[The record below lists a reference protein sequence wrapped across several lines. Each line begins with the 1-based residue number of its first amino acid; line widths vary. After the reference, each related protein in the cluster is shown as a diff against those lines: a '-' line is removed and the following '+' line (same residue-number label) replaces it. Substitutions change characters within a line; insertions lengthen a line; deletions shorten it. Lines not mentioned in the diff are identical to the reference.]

1 VKIRLSYALIA
12 AVVVAALLISVPLLN
27 TTKEDFSTYNTAW
40 NGASDA
46 KAVVASDGYST
57 RSIFALSEIGSSG
70 DGVFF
75 MLNPNSSVGFSGGDA
90 STLQSFVKNGGNLV
104 LANNFGNGNAV
115 LSGLGVLGE
124 ARFNGSLLEDNVS
137 KGVDAALPLIT
148 NVNASGLT
156 AGVHELYFNY
166 GTVLDTSGGNVTV
179 LALSAPTSYL
189 MAPAGGNATVNAT
202 IGAHPV
208 LATLDYG
215 NGHIVLLSDPSVFS
229 NDMLGQADNQQLLTS
244 MLTNLTHG
252 NTAVPIMFDESQRAS
267 PPVFSLLYDR
277 INADDTMKY
286 TVVVLFSAAFVI
298 GINATALVRRH
309 QRKDMGPAPVDVPV
323 NEEAVIADIVRAHPD
338 WRRTRVKG
346 FLNQLQ
352 QRRRI
357 RRGNG
362 K

>member
-1 VKIRLSYALIA
+1 MKLSYALIA
-12 AVVVAALLISVPLLN
+12 AIVIVALLISVPILN

-46 KAVVASDGYST
+46 KTLASSDGYTTS
-57 RSIFALSEIGSSG
+57 SVLALSEIGTSG
-70 DGVFF
+70 HGVLF
-75 MLNPNSSVGFSGGDA
+75 MLNPNSSVGFSASDA
-90 STLQSFVKNGGNLV
+90 STLQSFVRNGGVLV

-148 NVNASGLT
+148 DVTASGLT

-166 GTVLDTSGGNVTV
+166 GTSLDVSGTNVTV
-179 LALSAPTSYL
+179 LARSAPTSYL
-189 MAPAGGNATVNAT
+189 LAPGGGNATVNAT
-202 IGAHPV
+202 TGAHPV

-215 NGHIVLLSDPSVFS
+215 NGRIVLLSDPSVFS

-244 MLTNLTHG
+244 MFANLTGG
-252 NTAVPIMFDESQRAS
+252 NTAVPIMFDESHFAS

-277 INADDTMKY
+277 INADDTVKY
-286 TVVVLFSAAFVI
+286 TVVVLASAAFVI
-298 GINATALVRRH
+298 GINATALVRRR
-309 QRKDMGPAPVDVPV
+309 RKDMGPPLNEVPV
-323 NEEAVIADIVRAHPD
+323 NEEAVITDIVRAHPE
-338 WRRTRVKG
+338 WRRSRVKG
-346 FLNQLQ
+346 FLKQLQ

>member
-1 VKIRLSYALIA
+1 MKLSHVLIA
-12 AVVVAALLISVPLLN
+12 AVVVAALLISVPVLN

-46 KAVVASDGYST
+46 KSLASHDGYTT
-57 RSIFALSEIGSSG
+57 RTVFVLSEIGSSG
-70 DGVFF
+70 DGVLF
-75 MLNPNSSVGFSGGDA
+75 MLNPNSSVGFSGSDA
-90 STLQSFVKNGGNLV
+90 STLQSFVQNGGVLV
-104 LANNFGNGNAV
+104 LANDFGNGNAV

-137 KGVDAALPLIT
+137 KGVNAALPLIT
-148 NVNASGLT
+148 DVTASGLT

-166 GTVLDTSGGNVTV
+166 GTALDVSGTNVTV
-179 LALSAPTSYL
+179 LARSAPTSYL
-189 MAPAGGNATVNAT
+189 LAPAGGNATVNAT
-202 IGAHPV
+202 TGAHPV

-244 MLTNLTHG
+244 MFANLTGG
-252 NTAVPIMFDESQRAS
+252 NTAVPIMFDESHFAS

-277 INADDTMKY
+277 INADDTVKY
-286 TVVVLFSAAFVI
+286 TVVVLFSAAFII
-298 GINATALVRRH
+298 GINATALVRRR
-309 QRKDMGPAPVDVPV
+309 QRNDMGPAPNEVPV
-323 NEEAVIADIVRAHPD
+323 NEEAVITDIVRAHPE
-338 WRRTRVKG
+338 WRRSRVKG
-346 FLNQLQ
+346 FLKQLQ

-357 RRGNG
+357 RRD

>member
-1 VKIRLSYALIA
+1 MKLSYALIA
-12 AVVVAALLISVPLLN
+12 AVVIVALLISVPILN

-46 KAVVASDGYST
+46 KALASSDGYTTS
-57 RSIFALSEIGSSG
+57 SVLALSEIGTSG
-70 DGVFF
+70 HGVLF
-75 MLNPNSSVGFSGGDA
+75 MLNPNSSVGFSASDA
-90 STLQSFVKNGGNLV
+90 STLQSFVRNGGVLV

-137 KGVDAALPLIT
+137 KGVNAALPLIT
-148 NVNASGLT
+148 DVTASGLT

-166 GTVLDTSGGNVTV
+166 GTALDVSGTNVTV
-179 LALSAPTSYL
+179 LARSAPTSYL
-189 MAPAGGNATVNAT
+189 LAPGGGNATVNAT
-202 IGAHPV
+202 TGAHPV

-215 NGHIVLLSDPSVFS
+215 NGRIVLLSDPSVFS

-244 MLTNLTHG
+244 MFANLTGG
-252 NTAVPIMFDESQRAS
+252 NTAVPIMFDESHFAS

-277 INADDTMKY
+277 INADDTVKY
-286 TVVVLFSAAFVI
+286 TVVVLFSAAFII
-298 GINATALVRRH
+298 GINATALVRRR
-309 QRKDMGPAPVDVPV
+309 QRNDMGPAPNEVPV
-323 NEEAVIADIVRAHPD
+323 NEEAVITDIVRAHPE
-338 WRRTRVKG
+338 WRRSRVKG
-346 FLNQLQ
+346 FLKQLQ

-357 RRGNG
+357 RRD

>member
-1 VKIRLSYALIA
+1 VKLSYALIA
-12 AVVVAALLISVPLLN
+12 AVVIVALLISVPILN

-46 KAVVASDGYST
+46 KALASSDGYTTS
-57 RSIFALSEIGSSG
+57 SVLALSEIGTSG
-70 DGVFF
+70 HGVLF
-75 MLNPNSSVGFSGGDA
+75 MLNPNSSVGFSASDA
-90 STLQSFVKNGGNLV
+90 STLQSFVRNGGVLV

-137 KGVDAALPLIT
+137 KGVNAALPLIT
-148 NVNASGLT
+148 DVTASGLT

-166 GTVLDTSGGNVTV
+166 GTALDVSGTNVTV
-179 LALSAPTSYL
+179 LARSAPTSYL
-189 MAPAGGNATVNAT
+189 LAPGGGNATVNAT
-202 IGAHPV
+202 TGAHPV

-215 NGHIVLLSDPSVFS
+215 NGRIVLLSDPSVFS

-244 MLTNLTHG
+244 MFANLTGG
-252 NTAVPIMFDESQRAS
+252 NTAVPIMFDESHFAS

-277 INADDTMKY
+277 INADDTVKY
-286 TVVVLFSAAFVI
+286 TVVVLASAVFVI
-298 GINATALVRRH
+298 GINATTLVRR
-309 QRKDMGPAPVDVPV
+309 RRNDMGPAPNEVPV
-323 NEEAVIADIVRAHPD
+323 NEEAVITDIVRAHPE
-338 WRRTRVKG
+338 WRRSRVKG
-346 FLNQLQ
+346 FLKQLQ

>member
-1 VKIRLSYALIA
+1 MKLSYALIA
-12 AVVVAALLISVPLLN
+12 AIVIVALLISVPILN

-46 KAVVASDGYST
+46 KALASSDGYTTS
-57 RSIFALSEIGSSG
+57 SVLALSEIGTSG
-70 DGVFF
+70 HGVLF
-75 MLNPNSSVGFSGGDA
+75 MLNPNSSVGFSASDA
-90 STLQSFVKNGGNLV
+90 STLQSFVRNGGVLV

-148 NVNASGLT
+148 DVTASGLT

-166 GTVLDTSGGNVTV
+166 GTSLDVSGTNVTV
-179 LALSAPTSYL
+179 LARSAPTSYL
-189 MAPAGGNATVNAT
+189 LAPGGGNATVNAT
-202 IGAHPV
+202 TGAHPV

-215 NGHIVLLSDPSVFS
+215 NGRIVLLSDPSVFS

-244 MLTNLTHG
+244 MFANLTGG
-252 NTAVPIMFDESQRAS
+252 NTAVPIMFDESHFAS

-277 INADDTMKY
+277 INADDTVKY

-298 GINATALVRRH
+298 GINATALVRRR
-309 QRKDMGPAPVDVPV
+309 RKDMGPPLNEVPV
-323 NEEAVIADIVRAHPD
+323 NEEAVITDIVRAHPE
-338 WRRTRVKG
+338 WRRSRVKG
-346 FLNQLQ
+346 FLKQLQ

>member
-1 VKIRLSYALIA
+1 VKLSYALIA
-12 AVVVAALLISVPLLN
+12 AVVIVALLISVPILN

-46 KAVVASDGYST
+46 KALASSDGYTTS
-57 RSIFALSEIGSSG
+57 SVLALSEIGTSG
-70 DGVFF
+70 HGVLF
-75 MLNPNSSVGFSGGDA
+75 MLNPNSSVGFSASDA
-90 STLQSFVKNGGNLV
+90 STLQSFVRNGGVLV

-137 KGVDAALPLIT
+137 KGVNAALPLIT
-148 NVNASGLT
+148 DVTASGLT

-166 GTVLDTSGGNVTV
+166 GTALDVSGTNVTV
-179 LALSAPTSYL
+179 LARSAPTSYL
-189 MAPAGGNATVNAT
+189 LAPAGGNATVNAT
-202 IGAHPV
+202 TGAHPV

-215 NGHIVLLSDPSVFS
+215 NGRIVLLSDPSVFS

-244 MLTNLTHG
+244 MFANLTGG
-252 NTAVPIMFDESQRAS
+252 NTAVPIMFDESHFAS

-277 INADDTMKY
+277 INADDTVKY
-286 TVVVLFSAAFVI
+286 TVVVLFSAAFII
-298 GINATALVRRH
+298 GINATALVRRR
-309 QRKDMGPAPVDVPV
+309 QRNDMGPAPNEVPV
-323 NEEAVIADIVRAHPD
+323 NEEAVITDIVRAHPE
-338 WRRTRVKG
+338 WRRSRVKG
-346 FLNQLQ
+346 FLKQLQ

-357 RRGNG
+357 RRD

>member
-1 VKIRLSYALIA
+1 VKLSYALIA
-12 AVVVAALLISVPLLN
+12 AVVIVALLISVPLLN

-46 KAVVASDGYST
+46 KALASSDGYTTS
-57 RSIFALSEIGSSG
+57 SVLALSEIGTSG
-70 DGVFF
+70 HGVLF
-75 MLNPNSSVGFSGGDA
+75 MLNPNSSVGFSASDA
-90 STLQSFVKNGGNLV
+90 STLQSFVRNGGVLV

-137 KGVDAALPLIT
+137 KGLNAALPLIT
-148 NVNASGLT
+148 DVTASGLT

-166 GTVLDTSGGNVTV
+166 GTALDVSGTNVTV
-179 LALSAPTSYL
+179 LARSAPTSYL
-189 MAPAGGNATVNAT
+189 LAPGGGNATVNAT
-202 IGAHPV
+202 TGAHPV

-215 NGHIVLLSDPSVFS
+215 NGRIVLLSDPSVFS

-244 MLTNLTHG
+244 MFANLTGG
-252 NTAVPIMFDESQRAS
+252 NTAVPIMFDESHFAS

-277 INADDTMKY
+277 INADDTVKY
-286 TVVVLFSAAFVI
+286 TVVVLASAAFVI
-298 GINATALVRRH
+298 GINATVLVRR
-309 QRKDMGPAPVDVPV
+309 RRNDMGPAPNEVPV
-323 NEEAVIADIVRAHPD
+323 NEEAVITDIVRAHPE
-338 WRRTRVKG
+338 WRRSRVKG
-346 FLNQLQ
+346 FLKQLQ

-357 RRGNG
+357 RRD

>member
-1 VKIRLSYALIA
+1 MKLSYALIA
-12 AVVVAALLISVPLLN
+12 AIVIVALLISVPILN

-46 KAVVASDGYST
+46 KALASSDGYTTS
-57 RSIFALSEIGSSG
+57 SVLALSEIGTSG
-70 DGVFF
+70 HGVLF
-75 MLNPNSSVGFSGGDA
+75 MLNPNSSVGFSASDA
-90 STLQSFVKNGGNLV
+90 STLQSFVRNGGVLV

-148 NVNASGLT
+148 DVTASGLT

-166 GTVLDTSGGNVTV
+166 GTSLDVSGTNVTV
-179 LALSAPTSYL
+179 LARSAPTSYL
-189 MAPAGGNATVNAT
+189 LAPGGGNATVNAT
-202 IGAHPV
+202 TGAHPV

-215 NGHIVLLSDPSVFS
+215 NGRIVLLSDPSVFS

-244 MLTNLTHG
+244 MFANLTGG
-252 NTAVPIMFDESQRAS
+252 NTAVPIMFDESHFAS

-277 INADDTMKY
+277 INADDTVKY
-286 TVVVLFSAAFVI
+286 TVVVLLSAVFVI
-298 GINATALVRRH
+298 GINATALVRRR
-309 QRKDMGPAPVDVPV
+309 QRNDMGPAPVDVPV
-323 NEEAVIADIVRAHPD
+323 NEEAVITDIVRAHPE
-338 WRRTRVKG
+338 WRRSRVKG
-346 FLNQLQ
+346 FLKQLQ

>member
-1 VKIRLSYALIA
+1 MKPSYALIA
-12 AVVVAALLISVPLLN
+12 AVVIVALIISVPVLN

-46 KAVVASDGYST
+46 KALASSDGYTAST
-57 RSIFALSEIGSSG
+57 VFALSEIGSSG
-70 DGVFF
+70 GGVLF
-75 MLNPNSSVGFSGGDA
+75 MLNPNSSVGFSASDA
-90 STLQSFVKNGGNLV
+90 STLQSFVTNGGVLV

-148 NVNASGLT
+148 DVTASGLT

-166 GTVLDTSGGNVTV
+166 GTALDVSGNNVTV
-179 LALSAPTSYL
+179 LARSAPTSYL
-189 MAPAGGNATVNAT
+189 LAPGGGNATVNAT
-202 IGAHPV
+202 TGAHPV

-215 NGHIVLLSDPSVFS
+215 NGRIVLLSDPSVFS

-244 MLTNLTHG
+244 MLADLTGG
-252 NTAVPIMFDESQRAS
+252 NTAVPIMFDESHFAS
-267 PPVFSLLYDR
+267 PPVFSLLYNR
-277 INADDTMKY
+277 INADDTVKY

-298 GINATALVRRH
+298 GINATALVRRR
-309 QRKDMGPAPVDVPV
+309 QRTDMDPASRDVPV
-323 NEEAVIADIVRAHPD
+323 NEEAVITDIVRAHPE
-338 WRRTRVKG
+338 WRRARVKG
-346 FLNQLQ
+346 FLKQLQ

>member
-1 VKIRLSYALIA
+1 MKLSYALIA
-12 AVVVAALLISVPLLN
+12 AVVVAALLISVPVLN

-46 KAVVASDGYST
+46 KALASRDGYTAS
-57 RSIFALSEIGSSG
+57 SVFALSEIGSSG
-70 DGVFF
+70 GGVLF
-75 MLNPNSSVGFSGGDA
+75 MLNPNSSVGFSASDA
-90 STLQSFVKNGGNLV
+90 STLQSFVTNGGVLV

-124 ARFNGSLLEDNVS
+124 ACFNGSLLEDNVS

-148 NVNASGLT
+148 DVTASGLT

-166 GTVLDTSGGNVTV
+166 GTALDVSGTNVTV
-179 LALSAPTSYL
+179 LARSAPTSYL
-189 MAPAGGNATVNAT
+189 LAPGGGNATVNAT
-202 IGAHPV
+202 TGASPV
-208 LATLDYG
+208 LATLNYG
-215 NGHIVLLSDPSVFS
+215 NGRIVLLSDPSVFS

-244 MLTNLTHG
+244 MFANLTGG
-252 NTAVPIMFDESQRAS
+252 NTAVPIMFDESHFAS
-267 PPVFSLLYDR
+267 PPVFSLLYNR
-277 INADDTMKY
+277 INADDTVKY

-298 GINATALVRRH
+298 GINATALVRR
-309 QRKDMGPAPVDVPV
+309 RPRTDMDPASRDVPV
-323 NEEAVIADIVRAHPD
+323 NEEAVITDIVRAHPE
-338 WRRTRVKG
+338 WRRARVKG
-346 FLNQLQ
+346 FLKQLQ

>member
-1 VKIRLSYALIA
+1 VKLSYALIA
-12 AVVVAALLISVPLLN
+12 AVVIVALLISVPLLN

-46 KAVVASDGYST
+46 KALASSDGYTTS
-57 RSIFALSEIGSSG
+57 SVLALSEIGTSG
-70 DGVFF
+70 HGVLF
-75 MLNPNSSVGFSGGDA
+75 MLNPNSSVGFSASDA
-90 STLQSFVKNGGNLV
+90 STLQSFVRNGGVLV

-137 KGVDAALPLIT
+137 KGVNAALPLIT
-148 NVNASGLT
+148 DVTTSGLT

-166 GTVLDTSGGNVTV
+166 GTALDVSANNVTV
-179 LALSAPTSYL
+179 LARSAPTSYL
-189 MAPAGGNATVNAT
+189 LAPGGGNATVNAT
-202 IGAHPV
+202 TGAHPV

-215 NGHIVLLSDPSVFS
+215 NGRIVLLSDPSVFS

-244 MLTNLTHG
+244 MFANLTGG
-252 NTAVPIMFDESQRAS
+252 NTAVPIMFDESHFAS

-277 INADDTMKY
+277 INADDTVKY

-298 GINATALVRRH
+298 GINATALVRRR
-309 QRKDMGPAPVDVPV
+309 RKDMGPPLNEVPV
-323 NEEAVIADIVRAHPD
+323 NEEAVITDIVRAHPE
-338 WRRTRVKG
+338 WRRSRVKG
-346 FLNQLQ
+346 FLKQLQ

>member
-1 VKIRLSYALIA
+1 VKLSYALIA
-12 AVVVAALLISVPLLN
+12 AVVIVALLISVPLLN

-46 KAVVASDGYST
+46 KALASSDGYTTS
-57 RSIFALSEIGSSG
+57 SVLALSEIGTSG
-70 DGVFF
+70 HGVLF
-75 MLNPNSSVGFSGGDA
+75 MLNPNSSVGFSASDA
-90 STLQSFVKNGGNLV
+90 STLQSFVRNGGVLV

-148 NVNASGLT
+148 DVTASGLT

-166 GTVLDTSGGNVTV
+166 GTALDVSGTNVTV
-179 LALSAPTSYL
+179 LARSAPTSYL
-189 MAPAGGNATVNAT
+189 LAPGGGNATVNAT
-202 IGAHPV
+202 TGAHPV

-215 NGHIVLLSDPSVFS
+215 NGRIVLLSDPSVFS

-244 MLTNLTHG
+244 MFANLTGG
-252 NTAVPIMFDESQRAS
+252 NTAVPIMFDESHFAS

-277 INADDTMKY
+277 INADDTVKY
-286 TVVVLFSAAFVI
+286 TVVVLASAAFVI
-298 GINATALVRRH
+298 GINATVLVRR
-309 QRKDMGPAPVDVPV
+309 RRNDMGPAPNEVPV
-323 NEEAVIADIVRAHPD
+323 NEEAVITDIVRAHPE
-338 WRRTRVKG
+338 WRRSRVKG
-346 FLNQLQ
+346 FLKQLQ
-352 QRRRI
+352 QRRRT
-357 RRGNG
+357 RRD

>member
-1 VKIRLSYALIA
+1 MKLSYALIA
-12 AVVVAALLISVPLLN
+12 AVVIVALLISVPLLN

-46 KAVVASDGYST
+46 KALASSDGYTTS
-57 RSIFALSEIGSSG
+57 SVLALSEIGTSG
-70 DGVFF
+70 HGVLF
-75 MLNPNSSVGFSGGDA
+75 MLNPNSSVGFSASDA
-90 STLQSFVKNGGNLV
+90 STLQSFVRNGGVLV

-148 NVNASGLT
+148 DVTASGLT

-166 GTVLDTSGGNVTV
+166 GTALDVSGTNVTV
-179 LALSAPTSYL
+179 LARSAPTSYL
-189 MAPAGGNATVNAT
+189 LAPGGGNATVNAT
-202 IGAHPV
+202 TGAHPV
-208 LATLDYG
+208 LVTLDYG
-215 NGHIVLLSDPSVFS
+215 NGRIVLLSDPSVFS

-244 MLTNLTHG
+244 MFANLTGG
-252 NTAVPIMFDESQRAS
+252 NTAVPIMFDESHFAS

-277 INADDTMKY
+277 INADDTVKY

-298 GINATALVRRH
+298 GINATALVRRR
-309 QRKDMGPAPVDVPV
+309 RKDMGPPLNEVPV
-323 NEEAVIADIVRAHPD
+323 NEEAVITDIVRAHPE
-338 WRRTRVKG
+338 WRRSRVKG
-346 FLNQLQ
+346 FLKQLQ

>member
-1 VKIRLSYALIA
+1 MKLSYALIA
-12 AVVVAALLISVPLLN
+12 AVVIVALLISVPILN

-46 KAVVASDGYST
+46 KALASSDGYTTS
-57 RSIFALSEIGSSG
+57 SVLALSEIGTSG
-70 DGVFF
+70 HGVLF
-75 MLNPNSSVGFSGGDA
+75 MLNPNSSVGFSASDA
-90 STLQSFVKNGGNLV
+90 STLQSFVRNGGVLV

-137 KGVDAALPLIT
+137 KGVNAALPLIT
-148 NVNASGLT
+148 DVTASGLT

-166 GTVLDTSGGNVTV
+166 GTALDVSGTNVTV
-179 LALSAPTSYL
+179 LARSAPTSYL
-189 MAPAGGNATVNAT
+189 LAPGGGNATVNAT
-202 IGAHPV
+202 TGAHPV

-215 NGHIVLLSDPSVFS
+215 NGRIVLLSDPSVFS

-244 MLTNLTHG
+244 MFANLTGG
-252 NTAVPIMFDESQRAS
+252 NTAVPIMFDESHFAS

-277 INADDTMKY
+277 INADDTVKY

-298 GINATALVRRH
+298 GINATALVRRR
-309 QRKDMGPAPVDVPV
+309 RKDMGPPLNEVPV
-323 NEEAVIADIVRAHPD
+323 NEEAVITDIVRAHPE
-338 WRRTRVKG
+338 WRRSRVKG
-346 FLNQLQ
+346 FLKQLQ